1 MNIAP
6 CFRNKGLLSIS
17 LVLLLFLSATLTFGQ
32 SEKPNIIYILSDDQS
47 WTDYGF
53 MGHPHI
59 ETPNIDQLAEDGLTF
74 TRGYVTA
81 PLCSP
86 SLASIIT
93 GLYPYQHGITGND
106 PEFTFEKPRYQTDWQ
121 TARSRLYKDYL
132 DEFQKH
138 PTVPQLLKKLGYVSF
153 QSGKWW
159 GGHWKEGGFTD
170 GMTHGDPTR
179 GGRHG
184 DEGLKIGREGMDPIF
199 DFMDKAIADKDP
211 FFVWY
216 APFLPH
222 SPHTPPDSLL
232 NKYLPKA
239 PTKSIAAYWAMCE
252 WLDITV
258 GQLLDKVEK
267 EGLTENTLVVFVT
280 DNGWIQDPDRPNRYA
295 PGSKQDPQDMGI
307 RTPIIYKWPG
317 KITPRMDTEHLTSS
331 IDMAVTTLEAV
342 GLEPLP
348 EMQGINVLDRK
359 ALANRKKIYSMDF
372 SHDMVAVDQP
382 EKTLESRMVISG
394 SWKLIAP
401 GPANPNNEEMQ
412 LYDILKDPM
421 ETNNL
426 ANEYP
431 KVVKKLV
438 ASLDSWWPGEGNSN

>member
-1 MNIAP
+1 MNCISQKNNEISIAV
-6 CFRNKGLLSIS
+6 S
-17 LVLLLFLSATLTFGQ
+17 LLLIFLSNSLCFGQ
-32 SEKPNIIYILSDDQS
+32 AEKPNIIYILSDDQA

-59 ETPNIDQLAEDGLTF
+59 ETPNIDRLAEEGLTF

-106 PEFTFEKPRYQTDWQ
+106 PQFTFEGERYRSDWQ
-121 TARSRLYKDYL
+121 AARSRLYRDYL

-138 PTVPQLLKKLGYVSF
+138 PTVPQLLQKLGYASF

-170 GMTHGDPTR
+170 GMTHGDPAR

-184 DEGLKIGREGMDPIF
+184 DEGLKIGREGMAPIF
-199 DFMDKAIADKDP
+199 DFMDRAISEKKP
-211 FFVWY
+211 FFIWY

-232 NKYLPKA
+232 QKYLPKA
-239 PTKSIAAYWAMCE
+239 PTPAVAAYWAMCE

-258 GQLLDKVEK
+258 GQLLDKVEQ
-267 EGLTENTLVVFVT
+267 EGLTDNTLVVFVT

-317 KITPRMDTEHLTSS
+317 KITPRMDTQHLTSS
-331 IDMAVTTLEAV
+331 IDMAVTTLAAV
-342 GLEPLP
+342 GLDPLP
-348 EMQGINVLDRK
+348 DMQGLNVLDAK
-359 ALANRKKIYSMDF
+359 ALAKRKQIYSMDF
-372 SHDMVAVDQP
+372 SHDMAAVDQP
-382 EKTLESRMVISG
+382 EKTLESRMLIRG
-394 SWKLIAP
+394 SWKLIVP
-401 GPANPNNEEMQ
+401 GPAHPDNQ
-412 LYDILKDPM
+412 GVLLYDILKDPM
-421 ETNNL
+421 ETVNL
-426 ANEYP
+426 ADAHP

-438 ASLDSWWPGEGNSN
+438 ATLNKWWPDDDF

>member
-1 MNIAP
+1 MNFIPQKNNEISIAV
-6 CFRNKGLLSIS
+6 S
-17 LVLLLFLSATLTFGQ
+17 LLLLFLSTSPSFGQ
-32 SEKPNIIYILSDDQS
+32 AEKPNIIYILSDDQA

-59 ETPNIDQLAEDGLTF
+59 ETPNIDRLAEEGLTF

-106 PEFTFEKPRYQTDWQ
+106 PLFTFEGDRYSRDWQ
-121 TARSRLYKDYL
+121 LARSRLYRDYL
-132 DEFQKH
+132 NEFQKH
-138 PTVPQLLKKLGYVSF
+138 PTVPQLLQKRGYVSF

-170 GMTHGDPTR
+170 GMTHGDPAN

-199 DFMDKAIADKDP
+199 DFMDQAISEKNP
-211 FFVWY
+211 FFIWY

-232 NKYLPKA
+232 QKYLPKA
-239 PTKSIAAYWAMCE
+239 PTQAVAAYWAMCE

-258 GQLLDKVEK
+258 GQLLDKVEQ
-267 EGLTENTLVVFVT
+267 EGLTDNTLVVFVT

-317 KITPRMDTEHLTSS
+317 KITPRMDTQHLTSS
-331 IDMAVTTLEAV
+331 IDMAVTTLAAV
-342 GLEPLP
+342 GLDPLP
-348 EMQGINVLDRK
+348 DMQGLNVLDTK
-359 ALANRKKIYSMDF
+359 ALAKRKQIYSMDF
-372 SHDMVAVDQP
+372 SHDMAAVDQP
-382 EKTLESRMVISG
+382 EKTLESRILIRG
-394 SWKLIAP
+394 SWKLIVP
-401 GPANPNNEEMQ
+401 GTAHPDNQ
-412 LYDILKDPM
+412 GVLLYDILRDPL
-421 ETNNL
+421 ETVNL
-426 ANEYP
+426 ADAHP
-431 KVVKKLV
+431 KVVKKLI
-438 ASLDSWWPGEGNSN
+438 ANLDKWWSGSAF